1 MDPWPVFNIHCK
13 QAKLGSK
20 QTGISGIAPLPT
32 VSLNAMGIGEE
43 WSMVKQLL

>member
-1 MDPWPVFNIHCK
+1 MDPWPVFSINCK
-13 QAKLGSK
+13 RAKLGSK
-20 QTGISGIAPLPT
+20 QIGIPAIAPLPT